1 MMFAPVIAG
10 AAEST
15 LTDETEEQKVRR
27 YHGMV
32 VNVGRMKRM

>member
-1 MMFAPVIAG
+1 MLAWVLNLEFG
-10 AAEST
+10 AS
-15 LTDETEEQKVRR
+15 ETEEQQVRR